1 MALADDGSPVV
12 VGSATRQQVKRVC
25 RADGSYRFHLG
36 IVVPCRRGPFTLWL
50 SPHAT
55 EADETLPEHLRLL
68 PPDDPDFKRLYGL
81 RNDSESFNSQFKR
94 SLLVDRAASVG
105 WERQLFDVFGFA
117 VLQNSLTWA
126 AAREQGARPTL
137 AVVRGERRSA

>member
-1 MALADDGSPVV
+1 GAKGGDRLNHREQGQGVRNNLIDP
-12 VGSATRQQVKRVC
+12 
-25 RADGSYRFHLG
+25 
-36 IVVPCRRGPFTLWL
+36 
-50 SPHAT
+50 
-55 EADETLPEHLRLL
+55 LPNYVI
-68 PPDDPDFKRLYGL
+68 F
-81 RNDSESFNSQFKR
+81 SINSQFKR

-105 WERQLFDVFGFA
+105 WERQLFDVLGFA